1 MILTSG
7 SQHIVSH
14 TFVYNLFNWLN
25 INMWIQKPTENLR
38 YKYGSLPVMTNIH
51 ETMHFKSYIVFALLD
66 EQTGRYFTLCKRIW
80 NNIDEREYSIIF
92 FSMCYPKY
100 LLYQY

>member
-1 MILTSG
+1 LKKIDTVPSG

-38 YKYGSLPVMTNIH
+38 YKYGSLPVMTNID
-51 ETMHFKSYIVFALLD
+51 ETMHFKSYISNHV
-66 EQTGRYFTLCKRIW
+66 ENKIEIC
-80 NNIDEREYSIIF
+80 
-92 FSMCYPKY
+92 
-100 LLYQY
+100 